1 MSVAK
6 AGENVGAHST
16 KAIPLACAVFN
27 WPKPSSYPIAH
38 EGPMIQVSG
47 RMVGALLSWLSRARP
62 GVMKDASPWDVGLV
76 GWELQGLSETLR
88 GLSAAHLEGI
98 PADAEDIHFFLAN
111 ATGDLAARLLAIE
124 EADEETKAATVTIP
138 APATE
143 AT

>member
-1 MSVAK
+1 MSATK
-6 AGENVGAHST
+6 AGAPPAQAV
-16 KAIPLACAVFN
+16 PLAHAVFN
-27 WPKPSSYPIAH
+27 WPKPANYPIAH

-62 GVMKDASPWDVGLV
+62 GVMTNAGGPWDVADV

-88 GLSAAHLEGI
+88 GLSGAHLEGI

-111 ATGDLAARLLAIE
+111 ATGDLAARLLAID
-124 EADEETKAATVTIP
+124 EADEKLKDATITLG
-138 APATE
+138 APAAE

>member
-1 MSVAK
+1 MSGAK
-6 AGENVGAHST
+6 AVVQST
-16 KAIPLACAVFN
+16 QAIPLAQAVFN
-27 WPKPSSYPIAH
+27 WPKPTNFPIAH
-38 EGPMIQVSG
+38 EGPTIQVSG

-62 GVMKDASPWDVGLV
+62 GVMTDASPWDVGLV

-111 ATGDLAARLLAIE
+111 ATGDLAARLLAIDD
-124 EADEETKAATVTIP
+124 ADEKTKDATVTIGAP
-138 APATE
+138 APE